1 LLIPGL
7 RVQVWLHIDPGWT
20 LRSSLAGEWF
30 EMFVIQGL
38 GGVQIQ
44 DASGRTIRLR
54 SRKHVALLLYLAAA
68 GRRIYTRDSLARLL
82 WDTPLDRA
90 RHSLSQ
96 AVYDIRRHL
105 PGAVGSATGDAVQL
119 DTSTFRLDSQEF
131 EQALKVGELSRAV
144 DLYRGPFADN
154 LAGAATEDFERWLE
168 AERVRL
174 ARLGEMALRR
184 YVRQCDESGRWGEM
198 CVAALRLV
206 KLSLLDEEA
215 HRALMRG
222 LWMHGDAASA
232 IRHYQEVVAPLD
244 KELPGGISSETVLL
258 AQRIRST
265 PAPEP
270 WVDNLGELQTPFL
283 GRGEEMEI
291 LRTAVREIS
300 VGPLT
305 ALLVS
310 GEAGIGKTRLVSEF
324 TRSVALE
331 NVRLLE
337 SRCYPAEA
345 DVPYGPVID
354 GLRPVA
360 AALSRRPESDLETFT
375 RVGHLLPEFE
385 RLTRDGEERVDPA
398 AWRRRLYEEVTGLVR
413 LALQDEPIVWVIEDV
428 QWMDATSTS
437 LLHYMTRRLEG
448 HPFLLIATLRVA
460 RGAELPE
467 ALPLSPP
474 DVSDLSGELRLV
486 PLSTDE
492 IGEILDRTTTD
503 PGHKPAMQL
512 AQRLAGGNPFFAL
525 EVFRAA
531 VGSTEW
537 AAEASRW
544 DPLTN
549 ARLSKVLAV
558 RLKGLSRQALLIL
571 QATSILERQATP
583 GAVAAVAGLSLSEAA
598 DASVDPYGRGLL
610 QDRDGHLEFVND
622 VVREFVYSGMTALS
636 RTALHLMAAEFLE
649 HASETN
655 EATLARHFHLGE
667 DRVRAYKHAMRA
679 AREAKT
685 SAGQMEAAA
694 MAHLA
699 VRNSRD
705 REERLA
711 ALQLL
716 AEAELESAQ
725 LARAKEHLNEILRL
739 DDAMSPER
747 KVEVKLKLVIATG
760 GEANWGDVG
769 RLLSEIDRDVRH
781 LEHTALRVEYRLEV
795 LNWRLK
801 AANRIRDV
809 PRARHVRNRIARLQ
823 TAARATRE
831 LTEAGA
837 VTATC
842 SLAAF
847 ELFYGSAI
855 KGLELLSLL
864 TVKETLPEHLIHRIR
879 LLRGLGNQRMALWD
893 ASEHELRQAYVL
905 AQKTNDTLQ
914 VATVLTNL
922 ACTAV
927 ERGSWDDAR
936 DYGEAA
942 SKLHE
947 ALSTAL
953 DVLIPL
959 RLNSAN
965 LAFYQG
971 RVREAYSLY
980 SDLYER
986 ATECNYNEFKTEIEA
1001 CLGLAAL
1008 QVRNTAAVRRW
1019 LTECD
1024 AREESL
1030 LGMQERFKVEWFW
1043 GYCNR
1048 QEDPELVRDRMN
1060 RVAASEAAFDRV
1072 GALKLR
1078 WLATLLVPARRVGIT
1093 DASSATVRQ
1102 ELNEAGLGWFVH
1114 FSNRWRL
1121 LADGCRL

>member
-1 LLIPGL
+1 
-7 RVQVWLHIDPGWT
+7 
-20 LRSSLAGEWF
+20 
-30 EMFVIQGL
+30 MFVIQGL

-354 GLRPVA
+354 GLRPIA
-360 AALSRRPESDLETFT
+360 AALSRRPESELETFT

-385 RLTRDGEERVDPA
+385 HLTRDGEERIDPA

-460 RGAELPE
+460 RGADLPE

-525 EVFRAA
+525 
-531 VGSTEW
+531 
-537 AAEASRW
+537 
-544 DPLTN
+544 
-549 ARLSKVLAV
+549 
-558 RLKGLSRQALLIL
+558 
-571 QATSILERQATP
+571 
-583 GAVAAVAGLSLSEAA
+583 
-598 DASVDPYGRGLL
+598 
-610 QDRDGHLEFVND
+610 
-622 VVREFVYSGMTALS
+622 
-636 RTALHLMAAEFLE
+636 
-649 HASETN
+649 
-655 EATLARHFHLGE
+655 
-667 DRVRAYKHAMRA
+667 
-679 AREAKT
+679 
-685 SAGQMEAAA
+685 
-694 MAHLA
+694 
-699 VRNSRD
+699 
-705 REERLA
+705 
-711 ALQLL
+711 
-716 AEAELESAQ
+716 
-725 LARAKEHLNEILRL
+725 
-739 DDAMSPER
+739 
-747 KVEVKLKLVIATG
+747 
-760 GEANWGDVG
+760 
-769 RLLSEIDRDVRH
+769 
-781 LEHTALRVEYRLEV
+781 
-795 LNWRLK
+795 
-801 AANRIRDV
+801 
-809 PRARHVRNRIARLQ
+809 
-823 TAARATRE
+823 
-831 LTEAGA
+831 
-837 VTATC
+837 
-842 SLAAF
+842 
-847 ELFYGSAI
+847 
-855 KGLELLSLL
+855 
-864 TVKETLPEHLIHRIR
+864 
-879 LLRGLGNQRMALWD
+879 
-893 ASEHELRQAYVL
+893 
-905 AQKTNDTLQ
+905 
-914 VATVLTNL
+914 
-922 ACTAV
+922 
-927 ERGSWDDAR
+927 
-936 DYGEAA
+936 
-942 SKLHE
+942 
-947 ALSTAL
+947 
-953 DVLIPL
+953 
-959 RLNSAN
+959 
-965 LAFYQG
+965 
-971 RVREAYSLY
+971 
-980 SDLYER
+980 
-986 ATECNYNEFKTEIEA
+986 
-1001 CLGLAAL
+1001 
-1008 QVRNTAAVRRW
+1008 
-1019 LTECD
+1019 
-1024 AREESL
+1024 
-1030 LGMQERFKVEWFW
+1030 
-1043 GYCNR
+1043 
-1048 QEDPELVRDRMN
+1048 
-1060 RVAASEAAFDRV
+1060 
-1072 GALKLR
+1072 
-1078 WLATLLVPARRVGIT
+1078 
-1093 DASSATVRQ
+1093 
-1102 ELNEAGLGWFVH
+1102 
-1114 FSNRWRL
+1114 
-1121 LADGCRL
+1121 